1 MAKGI
6 KFGRKRSIDRTRLI
20 QLHNDGMGATDIT
33 NKLEIGRSTV
43 YKIINEE
50 IGTKNK

>member
-1 MAKGI
+1 
-6 KFGRKRSIDRTRLI
+6 
-20 QLHNDGMGATDIT
+20 MGATDIA

-50 IGTKNK
+50 IGIKNK

>member
-1 MAKGI
+1 MNQNA
-6 KFGRKRSIDRTRLI
+6 DLI
-20 QLHNDGMGATDIT
+20 MNTNQWPILLDHFTTDIA

-50 IGTKNK
+50 IGTKTK